1 MDVAYCFSGAMK
13 KTRLSVTLSAAVLL
27 TVGGGILGWCTTPPA
42 TRVAPDQSSLAHRE
56 ERLHHVPVHASEF
69 SPLAEP
75 LALPRCGASRPPEA
89 LATPDPLLKVEN
101 AKMRVRV
108 SLIVG
113 ADGHVYSPFIMD
125 SGGPSEDRVVLH
137 AVQRWRYRPAMC
149 NGVPTDSE
157 ARVLFSNR

>member
-1 MDVAYCFSGAMK
+1 MLRSAFLGPMK
-13 KTRLSVTLSAAVLL
+13 KTRLSVTLSTAVLF
-27 TVGGGILGWCTTPPA
+27 TVGGGILSWCMSPPVA
-42 TRVAPDQSSLAHRE
+42 RVEPDQTSLAIQER
-56 ERLHHVPVHASEF
+56 RLHHVPIHASEF

-75 LALPRCGASRPPEA
+75 LALPRCSASRPPEA
-89 LATPDPLLKVEN
+89 LATPDPLLKVED
-101 AKMRVRV
+101 AKVRVRV
-108 SLIVG
+108 SFIVG

-125 SGGPSEDRVVLH
+125 SGGPLEDRVVLH